1 VTWLNRLQVRLA
13 QVVGLVL
20 GLFDTAFDTQIG
32 ERTVDWLTARW
43 RRRLDDLNAEL
54 EALEAE
60 RQGLEAQASALA
72 LQAAVYYLGA
82 RVVSRGE
89 VCFDPNDPDEEQM
102 LDATIELLVKPRL
115 ATIETLESSEGRYR
129 YRIEPDWGAI
139 RGHLEKLAPDA
150 GSETAAWLQECLTFI
165 DQISESLED

>member
-1 VTWLNRLQVRLA
+1 VTWLDRLQVRLA

-20 GLFDTAFDTQIG
+20 GVFDTVFDTQIG
-32 ERTVDWLTARW
+32 ERAVDWLTARW

-60 RQGLEAQASALA
+60 RRGLETQASALA

-82 RVVSRGE
+82 RVVSHGD
-89 VCFDPNDPDEEQM
+89 VCFDPNDPEEEQM

-129 YRIEPDWGAI
+129 YRIEPDWVAI
-139 RGHLEKLAPDA
+139 RGYLEVLAPDA
-150 GSETAAWLQECLTFI
+150 RPETAAWLHECLTFI
-165 DQISESLED
+165 DQVSESLED